1 MEKATGKA
9 MNSQGQKVPEREERL
24 RRMKIPKQ
32 GVCCPFCG
40 SKESHSEVPMNC
52 CMPTREV
59 CEGCGKD
66 FVLEGDEILYYA

>member
-1 MEKATGKA
+1 MKKTTRKA
-9 MNSQGQKVPEREERL
+9 MRSQGQEVSSRTEQLMRK
-24 RRMKIPKQ
+24 KAPKH

-40 SKESHSEVPMNC
+40 SKESHSVVPMNC